1 MQALIAERDALL
13 AEQQAAQRFMQASDL
28 AQMVA
33 DLSGARGEG
42 FDVIAES
49 LGFTLEQFAEDLRFE
64 GIDDLT
70 EYLSA
75 LQDEQLG
82 FAELFDTPT
91 AGDLEIVD
99 AIDGLR
105 DAIYVP
111 EADDTA
117 AQERAETLTTLRDV
131 RDALRVIAER
141 GVNANEDA
149 ATATERVAEG
159 VERLAVILESDGP
172 AEAASRR
179 RGE

>member
-13 AEQQAAQRFMQASDL
+13 AEQQAAQRFMQASNL

-49 LGFTLEQFAEDLRFE
+49 LGFTLEQFAEDLKFAGVDE
-64 GIDDLT
+64 LT
-70 EYLSA
+70 EYLTA
-75 LQDEQLG
+75 LQTEQLE
-82 FAELFDTPT
+82 FAKLFDTPT

-105 DAIYVP
+105 DAIHVP
-111 EADDTA
+111 DVDDTA
-117 AQERAETLTTLRDV
+117 TQERAETLTTLRDV

-159 VERLAVILESDGP
+159 VERLAVILEGDG
-172 AEAASRR
+172 AADAANRR
-179 RGE
+179 RGG